1 MRHNVPSHRFDSLPR
16 WLLAYLAW
24 STVAA
29 ACIVTVIR

>member
-1 MRHNVPSHRFDSLPR
+1 MTRRPFHGVAR

-29 ACIVTVIR
+29 ACIITVIR